1 MPCNL
6 TIDINSTAQILNYRR
21 VLILLE
27 QEGGEKNNQVNNQ
40 AFLENNTVITLYVFY
55 NGNQRNLLGIKYLN
69 IL

>member
-27 QEGGEKNNQVNNQ
+27 QEGGKKNNQVNNQ